1 MNSKDNIHQTGMTNP
16 QQQGYSNNPPP
27 DIPQQPMPNAGGQ
40 IPYPSHP
47 TQFTQGTGGVPP
59 HFGQYPS
66 PPYGYYSPMGYPTPP
81 PPATQ
86 QQFSNFYGTP
96 YPQWPAQGGYPHGYP
111 NQMQNPPPLVSGP
124 PPLMA
129 PPGGYPTQIPNTPPP
144 VSDEMSAPTRHTGG
158 YNNQMS
164 NVPPPVSGAPPPMM
178 YPGGYPNQIS
188 NVPPP
193 VSGAPPSMVYSG
205 GYHSVAPSPMYP
217 YPPNT
222 PYYMQS
228 VHHTPYP
235 QPYSQGIGNTQE
247 SSNTPPA
254 TNTSYTT
261 ASEPPREE
269 SESDR
274 ETQREE
280 SIGQQEQSM
289 HNVNPDAQSMV
300 PSAQLVVNQQ
310 SDPVVKSYSSSSKND
325 LDPSMSMN
333 DVPET
338 DGGEQLESTQETN
351 NASFEESS
359 MSSYPLSS
367 NMTQETGRSFSRDNQ
382 QEEILIN
389 SFVNDLRKQLEALSK
404 EDLFEVVQNAL
415 SRLGLHECIDALVE
429 ECGMDAVTNAA
440 SKTGNDVM
448 KF

>member
-1 MNSKDNIHQTGMTNP
+1 MET
-16 QQQGYSNNPPP
+16 
-27 DIPQQPMPNAGGQ
+27 
-40 IPYPSHP
+40 
-47 TQFTQGTGGVPP
+47 
-59 HFGQYPS
+59 
-66 PPYGYYSPMGYPTPP
+66 
-81 PPATQ
+81 
-86 QQFSNFYGTP
+86 FS
-96 YPQWPAQGGYPHGYP
+96 A
-111 NQMQNPPPLVSGP
+111 VC
-124 PPLMA
+124 
-129 PPGGYPTQIPNTPPP
+129 
-144 VSDEMSAPTRHTGG
+144 
-158 YNNQMS
+158 
-164 NVPPPVSGAPPPMM
+164 M
-178 YPGGYPNQIS
+178 YINEKT
-188 NVPPP
+188 
-193 VSGAPPSMVYSG
+193 
-205 GYHSVAPSPMYP
+205 SVAANSVLDALCYADPILKTSSLELKTQHEELLLDDESLALSETDVIVLDFNEQTTVSNEESDIAVQGQHQAKKNKIFEIDYIMQIATKYSVLYAVSTSDP
-217 YPPNT
+217 YAR
-222 PYYMQS
+222 PYIQ
-228 VHHTPYP
+228 VT
-235 QPYSQGIGNTQE
+235 GNTQK

-254 TNTSYTT
+254 TNKDYTT
-261 ASEPPREE
+261 TSEPPREE
-269 SESDR
+269 SESDQV
-274 ETQREE
+274 TQREE

-300 PSAQLVVNQQ
+300 RSAPLVVNQR
-310 SDPVVKSYSSSSKND
+310 SDPVVTSYSPSSKND